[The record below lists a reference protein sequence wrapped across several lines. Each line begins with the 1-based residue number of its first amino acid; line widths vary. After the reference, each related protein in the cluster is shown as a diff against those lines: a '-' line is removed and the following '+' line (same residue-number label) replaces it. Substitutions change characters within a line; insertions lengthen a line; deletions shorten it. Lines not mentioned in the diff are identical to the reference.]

1 MAEDKNIEQLKKKRK
16 KRAKTE
22 KQKKLLVLKE
32 ILNKG
37 LETHKKALD
46 DVIQQYIDY
55 TKLAEYKQQ
64 YKILG
69 DKIKSID
76 ESIKTSEES
85 KSKESK

>member
-1 MAEDKNIEQLKKKRK
+1 MAEDKKVEQPKKKRK

-69 DKIKSID
+69 EKIKSID

>member
-1 MAEDKNIEQLKKKRK
+1 MITQETNEPSINCEDN
-16 KRAKTE
+16 
-22 KQKKLLVLKE
+22 
-32 ILNKG
+32 
-37 LETHKKALD
+37 
-46 DVIQQYIDY
+46 Y

>member
-1 MAEDKNIEQLKKKRK
+1 MAEDKNKEQPIKKRK